1 MAYNEALATRIRA
14 QLAGSAGVSEKRMFG
29 GLAFLKNGNMFVGVT
44 GDELMARVG
53 KENYADSLARKHVR
67 EMDFTGKPLAGYVFV
82 GAQGI
87 AKDTDLGFWVE
98 RCQAFAETLPAK
110 AKR

>member
-1 MAYNEALATRIRA
+1 MAYDEALATRIRA

-53 KENYADSLARKHVR
+53 KETMRTPSPASTSERWISLASRSLAMSSSARK
-67 EMDFTGKPLAGYVFV
+67 G
-82 GAQGI
+82 
-87 AKDTDLGFWVE
+87 
-98 RCQAFAETLPAK
+98 
-110 AKR
+110 